1 MSVQWELRLSKLR
14 ICVITGLSGSGKSTA
29 IRALED
35 EGFFCLDNLPLAL
48 LQVFIELVEKSSE
61 RITNVAIV
69 IDIRAKDFFK
79 GKESLFRELRE
90 AGHKVDILFLNAT
103 DEVLVRRFS
112 ETRRRH
118 PAGEGRSVLDGIRF
132 EREHLAGLLQ
142 IATSI
147 IDTSEF
153 NVHQL
158 KELVLK
164 LVCGENAPKI
174 FNMHL
179 QSFGYRYGVPLES
192 DIVMDV
198 RFLPNPY
205 FINEFKMQTGLDSG
219 VRDYLLKQKETGAF
233 LERFLGFMEFLIPC
247 YIQEGKS
254 YLTISVGCTGGRH
267 RSVFVIEE
275 LRRFLEE
282 KKFAFKVTHRDMGK
296 G

>member
-1 MSVQWELRLSKLR
+1 LSKLR

-29 IRALED
+29 VRALED
-35 EGFFCLDNLPLAL
+35 EGFFCLDNLPLTL
-48 LQVFIELVEKSSE
+48 LQVFVDLLEKSSE

-79 GKESLFRELRE
+79 GKESLFKELRE
-90 AGHKVDILFLNAT
+90 AGHKVEILFLDAS

-118 PAGEGRSVLDGIRF
+118 PALEGASVRDAIQF

-147 IDTSEF
+147 IDTSEL

-158 KELVLK
+158 KDLILR

-174 FNMHL
+174 FNVHL
-179 QSFGYRYGVPLES
+179 QSFGFRYGVPLES

-198 RFLPNPY
+198 RFLPNPH
-205 FINEFKMQTGLDSG
+205 FVPELKAQTGLDSG
-219 VRDYLLKQKETGAF
+219 VSDYLFSQPDTSEF
-233 LERFLGFMEFLIPC
+233 LDRFIWFIDFLIPR
-247 YIQEGKS
+247 YQSEGKT
-254 YLTISVGCTGGRH
+254 YLTISIGCTGGRH
-267 RSVFVIEE
+267 RSVFIVEV
-275 LRRFLEE
+275 LRKFLAE
-282 KKFAFKVTHRDMGK
+282 KQLSLKVSHRDMGK

>member
-1 MSVQWELRLSKLR
+1 MVTKLSKLR

-35 EGFFCLDNLPLAL
+35 EGFFCLDNLPLTL
-48 LQVFIELVEKSSE
+48 LQVFIELAEKSSE
-61 RITNVAIV
+61 RIKNVAIV

-79 GKESLFRELRE
+79 GQENIFKSLRE
-90 AGHKVDILFLNAT
+90 AGHKVEILFL
-103 DEVLVRRFS
+103 DSSDDVLVRRFS

-118 PAGEGRSVLDGIRF
+118 PAVEGGSVLDGIRF
-132 EREHLAGLLQ
+132 EREHLAVLRQ

-147 IDTSEF
+147 IDTSEL

-158 KELVLK
+158 KELITSIVT
-164 LVCGENAPKI
+164 GAGAPKV
-174 FNMHL
+174 FNMHI
-179 QSFGYRYGVPLES
+179 QSFGFKYGVPLES

-205 FINEFKMQTGLDSG
+205 FVPELKQLTGLDKD
-219 VRDYLLKQKETGAF
+219 VRNFLETQDDTREF
-233 LERFLGFMEFLIPC
+233 LERFFSFMDFLVPR
-247 YIQEGKS
+247 YQKEGKS

-267 RSVFVIEE
+267 RSVFIIEA
-275 LRRFLEE
+275 LRNYLAE
-282 KKFAFKVTHRDMGK
+282 KKLSLKVTHRDMGK

>member
-1 MSVQWELRLSKLR
+1 MKLSKLR

-48 LQVFIELVEKSSE
+48 LQVFVDLLEKSSE
-61 RITNVAIV
+61 RIANVAIV

-79 GKESLFRELRE
+79 GKESLFSELRA
-90 AGHKVDILFLNAT
+90 AGHKVDIFFLDAS

-118 PAGEGRSVLDGIRF
+118 PALEGASVRDGIHF
-132 EREHLAGLLQ
+132 EREYLAGLLQ

-147 IDTSEF
+147 IDTSEL

-158 KELVLK
+158 KDLILR
-164 LVCGENAPKI
+164 LVCGEKTPKI
-174 FNMHL
+174 FNVHL
-179 QSFGYRYGVPLES
+179 QSFGFRYGVPLES
-192 DIVMDV
+192 DILMDV

-205 FINEFKMQTGLDSG
+205 FVSELKTQTGHDSG
-219 VRDYLLKQKETGAF
+219 VREFLLKQPDTNEFLDRFRAF
-233 LERFLGFMEFLIPC
+233 LEFLIPR
-247 YIQEGKS
+247 YQQEGKS
-254 YLTISVGCTGGRH
+254 YLTISIGCTGGRH
-267 RSVFVIEE
+267 RSVFIVEV
-275 LRRFLEE
+275 LRTFIAD
-282 KKFAFKVTHRDMGK
+282 KKFSLKVTHRDMGK

>member
-1 MSVQWELRLSKLR
+1 MSKLR

-35 EGFFCLDNLPLAL
+35 EGFFCLDNLPLTL
-48 LQVFIELVEKSSE
+48 IQVFVDLLEKSSE

-69 IDIRAKDFFK
+69 IDIRAIDFFK
-79 GKESLFRELRE
+79 GRESLFRELRE
-90 AGHKVDILFLNAT
+90 AGHKVEILFLDAS

-118 PAGEGRSVLDGIRF
+118 PALEGASVQDGIRF
-132 EREHLAGLLQ
+132 EREHLAGFLQ

-147 IDTSEF
+147 IDTSEL

-158 KELVLK
+158 KELILK
-164 LVCGENAPKI
+164 LICGENAPKI
-174 FNMHL
+174 FNIHL
-179 QSFGYRYGVPLES
+179 QSFGFRYGLPLES

-198 RFLPNPY
+198 RFIANPY
-205 FINEFKMQTGLDSG
+205 FVPELKMQSGLDSG
-219 VRDYLLKQKETGAF
+219 VSEYLLNQPDTSEF
-233 LERFLGFMEFLIPC
+233 LDRFLGFIEFLIPR
-247 YIQEGKS
+247 YQQEGKS

-267 RSVFVIEE
+267 RSVFIIEV
-275 LRRFLEE
+275 LRKFLAE
-282 KKFAFKVTHRDMGK
+282 KKFSLKVTHRDMGK

>member
-1 MSVQWELRLSKLR
+1 MSSLR

-48 LQVFIELVEKSSE
+48 LQVFVDLLEKSSE
-61 RITNVAIV
+61 QITDVAIV
-69 IDIRAKDFFK
+69 IDIRARDFFK

-90 AGHKVDILFLNAT
+90 AGHKVDILYLDAS

-118 PAGEGRSVLDGIRF
+118 PALAGASVLDSIRF
-132 EREHLAGLLQ
+132 EREHLVSLLQ

-158 KELVLK
+158 KDLIVS
-164 LVCGENAPKI
+164 LVCSENAPKI
-174 FNMHL
+174 FNIHL
-179 QSFGYRYGVPLES
+179 QSFGFRYGVPLES

-205 FINEFKMQTGLDSG
+205 YVPELKLQTGLDSG
-219 VRDYLLKQKETGAF
+219 VREF
-233 LERFLGFMEFLIPC
+233 LRSKSDTSEFLDRFLGFVEFLIPR
-247 YIQEGKS
+247 YQQEGKS

-267 RSVFVIEE
+267 RSVFIIDV
-275 LRRFLEE
+275 LRNFLAE
-282 KKFAFKVTHRDMGK
+282 KSFSLKVTHRDMGK

>member
-1 MSVQWELRLSKLR
+1 MRLSKLR

-35 EGFFCLDNLPLAL
+35 EGFFCLDNLPLTL
-48 LQVFIELVEKSSE
+48 LQVFVDLLEKSSE

-79 GKESLFRELRE
+79 GKESLFKELRD
-90 AGHKVDILFLNAT
+90 AGHKVEILFLDAS

-118 PAGEGRSVLDGIRF
+118 PALEGASVRDGIQF

-147 IDTSEF
+147 IDTSEL

-158 KELVLK
+158 KDLILR

-174 FNMHL
+174 FNVHL
-179 QSFGYRYGVPLES
+179 QSFGFRYGVPLES

-198 RFLPNPY
+198 RFLPNPH
-205 FINEFKMQTGLDSG
+205 FVPELKAQTGLDSG
-219 VRDYLLKQKETGAF
+219 VSDYLFSQPDTSEF
-233 LERFLGFMEFLIPC
+233 LDRFIWFIDFLIPR
-247 YIQEGKS
+247 YQSEGKT
-254 YLTISVGCTGGRH
+254 YLTISIGCTGGRH
-267 RSVFVIEE
+267 RSVFIVEV
-275 LRRFLEE
+275 LHRFLAE
-282 KKFAFKVTHRDMGK
+282 KKFSLKVSHRDMGK

>member
-1 MSVQWELRLSKLR
+1 LSKLR

-29 IRALED
+29 VRALED
-35 EGFFCLDNLPLAL
+35 EGFFCLDNLPLTL
-48 LQVFIELVEKSSE
+48 LQVFVDLLEKSSE

-79 GKESLFRELRE
+79 GKESLFKELRD
-90 AGHKVDILFLNAT
+90 AGHKVEILFLDAS

-118 PAGEGRSVLDGIRF
+118 PALEGASVRDGIRF

-147 IDTSEF
+147 IDTSEL

-158 KELVLK
+158 KDLILR
-164 LVCGENAPKI
+164 LVCGENIPKV
-174 FNMHL
+174 FNVHL
-179 QSFGYRYGVPLES
+179 QSFGFRYGVPLES

-205 FINEFKMQTGLDSG
+205 FVPELKTQTGHDSG
-219 VRDYLLKQKETGAF
+219 VREF
-233 LERFLGFMEFLIPC
+233 LMNQPDTSEFLDRFLGFVEFLIPR
-247 YIQEGKS
+247 YQQEGKS
-254 YLTISVGCTGGRH
+254 YLTISIGCTGGRH
-267 RSVFVIEE
+267 RSVFIVEV
-275 LRRFLEE
+275 LRKFLAE
-282 KKFAFKVTHRDMGK
+282 KTFSLKVTHRDMGK

>member
-1 MSVQWELRLSKLR
+1 MKLSKLR

-35 EGFFCLDNLPLAL
+35 EGFFCLDNLPLTL
-48 LQVFIELVEKSSE
+48 LQVFVDLLGKSSE
-61 RITNVAIV
+61 RITDVAIV

-79 GKESLFRELRE
+79 GRESLFRELRE
-90 AGHKVDILFLNAT
+90 AGHKVEILFLDAS

-118 PAGEGRSVLDGIRF
+118 PAMEGASVLEAIRF

-147 IDTSEF
+147 IDTSEL

-158 KELVLK
+158 KDHILK
-164 LVCGENAPKI
+164 LVSGDSAPKI
-174 FNMHL
+174 LNLHL
-179 QSFGYRYGVPLES
+179 QSFGFRYGVPPES

-205 FINEFKMQTGLDSG
+205 FVPELKLQTGLDSG
-219 VRDYLLKQKETGAF
+219 VSEYLSKQADTREF
-233 LERFLGFMEFLIPC
+233 LDRFLGFMEFLIPR
-247 YIQEGKS
+247 YQQEGKY

-267 RSVFVIEE
+267 RSVFIIEV
-275 LRRFLEE
+275 LRKFLVE
-282 KKFAFKVTHRDMGK
+282 KKFSLKVTHRDIGK